1 MATRDNPV
9 RKLADSLQ
17 VLADTVNSDNPHIK
31 VSDLVQFCRNSCT
44 AIFYLGITVKFPDLD
59 PQTKVDHFLEASKKY
74 DTIQDLVESEIKNCT
89 AGDKGRPCRTLAR
102 FRRIIDLARE
112 VLEQILT
119 SGRQNTFVETFAV
132 AYEQVFVPYPGW
144 TAGECFS
151 SSIGLSKNIVLGA
164 LEELP
169 PPDLLLKI
177 LNEDE
182 DSLKEHIHKYINAA
196 KVVLQYIDS
205 VFLSTET
212 GAEMLRTI

>member
-119 SGRQNTFVETFAV
+119 SGRVAAQSIEGNSQQSSFDFTLLRSANMAAHYLAKRSLSCNLFGSFDFGCCLPNFAFVV
-132 AYEQVFVPYPGW
+132 WG
-144 TAGECFS
+144 
-151 SSIGLSKNIVLGA
+151 
-164 LEELP
+164 
-169 PPDLLLKI
+169 
-177 LNEDE
+177 
-182 DSLKEHIHKYINAA
+182 DSG
-196 KVVLQYIDS
+196 S
-205 VFLSTET
+205 
-212 GAEMLRTI
+212 